1 MSTSYQPSSYIKLD
15 DLNKKRRLL
24 TAELEKS
31 VIGQIEKIININNN
45 IKPNA
50 IVVSGNDFHEGIIG
64 IVAGIVSLAGI
75 WFTLNA
81 EIDQLQLDIVRMQ
94 DNVELNHE
102 FRVKWPRGEMGALPD
117 DAKQDLKIH
126 YLQKEVDYLRK
137 VVKDLEIKQA
147 KTE

>member
-1 MSTSYQPSSYIKLD
+1 MKKTPVIAISLFWSLMAVLYVIGIIILTQSQLEDAIDINESSKVKLD
-15 DLNKKRRLL
+15 V
-24 TAELEKS
+24 KS
-31 VIGQIEKIININNN
+31 L
-45 IKPNA
+45 
-50 IVVSGNDFHEGIIG
+50 IG